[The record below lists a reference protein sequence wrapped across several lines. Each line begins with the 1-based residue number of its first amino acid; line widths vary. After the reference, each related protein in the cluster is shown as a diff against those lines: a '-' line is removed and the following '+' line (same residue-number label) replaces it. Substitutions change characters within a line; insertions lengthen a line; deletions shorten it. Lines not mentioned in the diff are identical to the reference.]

1 MQQYIHADRIPV
13 KYDKG
18 ILFGCIAEKESKQP
32 EKCAHDTKKNQLS
45 EDIVWSGM
53 CLCGC
58 AGKLTGE
65 AETVYSMN
73 QANQMKTFVTVP
85 HRNELQN

>member
-1 MQQYIHADRIPV
+1 MQQCIHADRIPV

-45 EDIVWSGM
+45 EDII
-53 CLCGC
+53 
-58 AGKLTGE
+58 
-65 AETVYSMN
+65 
-73 QANQMKTFVTVP
+73 
-85 HRNELQN
+85 